1 VGGED
6 GLRVESVVEVNRL
19 IKQFLS
25 ARKIAKVMTG
35 TAGRHQL
42 AQLLRSM

>member
-1 VGGED
+1 M
-6 GLRVESVVEVNRL
+6 EVNRL

-25 ARKIAKVMTG
+25 ARKLTKVMSG
-35 TAGRHQL
+35 AGGRRQL